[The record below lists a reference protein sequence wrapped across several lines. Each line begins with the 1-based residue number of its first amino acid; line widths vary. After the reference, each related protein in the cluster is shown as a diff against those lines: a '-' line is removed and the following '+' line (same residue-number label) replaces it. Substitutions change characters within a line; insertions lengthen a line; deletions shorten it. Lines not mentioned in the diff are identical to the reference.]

1 MAGSRA
7 ARVAFLTSS
16 PAFAAPS
23 PEPGR
28 PPRQLGEGLWLFAP
42 NRHTQG
48 GSSWLVQGDPARGE
62 PDVLVDA
69 PALTAANREMLDQR
83 RAAVGVDGG
92 LIVLTSREGHGQTR
106 QLQELLGWPVLL
118 QEQEAYLLPGVGR
131 LHPFA
136 GRLEPAP
143 GLALLWTPGPT
154 PGSCVLHL
162 RRAAF
167 DGLFCGRLLVPV
179 AAGALAP
186 LRTARTFH
194 WQRQLASLQHL
205 LSWLPTGSPDWL
217 ATGAGL
223 GALRGQP
230 LVGDGAQKLK
240 STAAQSF

>member
-16 PAFAAPS
+16 PAFAPPA

-28 PPRQLGEGLWLFAP
+28 PPRQLREGLWLFAP
-42 NRHTQG
+42 NRHTMG

-62 PDVLVDA
+62 PDLLVDA
-69 PALTAANREMLDQR
+69 PALTAANGDALAQR
-83 RAAVGVDGG
+83 RAAAGADGG
-92 LIVLTSREGHGQTR
+92 LIVLTSREGHGQIR
-106 QLQELLGWPVLL
+106 QLQELLGWPVLV
-118 QEQEAYLLPGVGR
+118 QEQEAYLLPGVQRLRTFGR
-131 LHPFA
+131 QLQ
-136 GRLEPAP
+136 PAP

-154 PGSCVLHL
+154 PGACVLHL
-162 RRAAF
+162 RRAAE

-186 LRTARTFH
+186 LRTSRTFH
-194 WQRQLASLQHL
+194 WQRQVASLQHL
-205 LSWLPTGSPDWL
+205 LSWLPGGSPTWI

-230 LVGDGAQKLK
+230 LVSDGAQQLK
-240 STAAQSF
+240 TLAAQSF

>member
-7 ARVAFLTSS
+7 ARLAFLTSS
-16 PAFAAPS
+16 SALFTPS

-28 PPRQLGEGLWLFAP
+28 PPRQLHEGLWLFAP

-48 GSSWLVQGDPARGE
+48 GSSWLVQGDAGPGE

-69 PALTAANREMLDQR
+69 PALTAANRDWLARR

-92 LIVLTSREGHGQTR
+92 LIVLTSREGHGQIR
-106 QLQELLGWPVLL
+106 QLQELLGWPVLV
-118 QEQEAYLLPGVGR
+118 QEQEAYLLPGVER
-131 LHPFA
+131 LRTLA
-136 GRLEPAP
+136 RQLEPAP

-154 PGSCVLHL
+154 PGTCVLHL
-162 RRAAF
+162 RRGAH

-194 WQRQLASLQHL
+194 WQRQLGSLQQL
-205 LSWLPTGSPDWL
+205 VNWLPGGSPAWM
-217 ATGAGL
+217 ATGAAL

-230 LVGDGAQKLK
+230 LVTDGAQQLK
-240 STAAQSF
+240 TLALQSL

>member
-16 PAFAAPS
+16 SAFAGPP

-28 PPRQLGEGLWLFAP
+28 PPRQLREQMWLFAP
-42 NRHTQG
+42 NRHTMG
-48 GSSWLVQGDPARGE
+48 GSSWLVQGDQARGE
-62 PDVLVDA
+62 PDLLVDA
-69 PALTAANREMLDQR
+69 PALTAANRDVLAQR

-106 QLQELLGWPVLL
+106 QLQELLGWPVLV
-118 QEQEAYLLPGVGR
+118 QEQEAYLLPGVERLRTFGR
-131 LHPFA
+131 Q
-136 GRLEPAP
+136 LEPAP

-162 RRAAF
+162 RRATD

-194 WQRQLASLQHL
+194 WQRQLASLQQL
-205 LSWLPTGSPDWL
+205 LGWLPVDSPAWI

-230 LVGDGAQKLK
+230 LVSDGAQQLK
-240 STAAQSF
+240 TLAAQAF